1 MISAYAKATGTQDS
15 NSSINS
21 NASMVE
27 VKEDSH
33 IPGWK
38 MNYGIICRKFL
49 VMLLFLL
56 LIM

>member
-1 MISAYAKATGTQDS
+1 MTKISSCKQMISAYAKATGTQDS

-33 IPGWK
+33 IPGWDSDLP
-38 MNYGIICRKFL
+38 N
-49 VMLLFLL
+49 
-56 LIM
+56 